1 MAPAAPRMAPPRL
14 RHAALAPLLL
24 VLLSLPLRPE
34 GGGGVAAALSD
45 SYRDL
50 CRWAS
55 GGWPVGRDGR
65 RLGKV
70 FPPGRAVAG
79 GVPGEAGLPVPV
91 LGPALRGAVY
101 ERAGNAG
108 ARCVCGAVPGAT
120 REGLLVAHLVGVRPG
135 SAGGSR
141 GWACRYSGHKSKF
154 GPCRRHRGTGVSGCG
169 SRCRA
174 DAGGVSWGGEQ
185 PPVGPRPVAP
195 YLQVGRC
202 GDLLCSSRLRSGLLV
217 YVAASVLA

>member
-55 GGWPVGRDGR
+55 GGRPVGRDGR

-91 LGPALRGAVY
+91 LGPALRGAVC
-101 ERAGNAG
+101 ERAGY
-108 ARCVCGAVPGAT
+108 ARAQCVWRAVPGAT
-120 REGLLVAHLVGVRPG
+120 CEGLLVAPFGG
-135 SAGGSR
+135 GQAGER
-141 GWACRYSGHKSKF
+141 
-154 GPCRRHRGTGVSGCG
+154 
-169 SRCRA
+169 
-174 DAGGVSWGGEQ
+174 
-185 PPVGPRPVAP
+185 
-195 YLQVGRC
+195 
-202 GDLLCSSRLRSGLLV
+202 
-217 YVAASVLA
+217 